1 MSTPDGVTPV
11 VTNNKL
17 LRDEIIK
24 VAGVPFRRLMV
35 YELTVAL
42 PIAEEGMAL
51 FAITKG
57 FTIGSITTFAGIS
70 FHDDCVYVM
79 QDIADGETIG
89 VVEVRA
95 GNAGRAPMAV
105 PDLPAGLGGPCK
117 VFIKHIN
124 GIQMGTGSL
133 VFKIS
138 VNGPPDLADG
148 IAPFVDEN
156 QDGVPD
162 ELAEEVLPLPGFE
175 FAGSFDDF
183 FAGYNTGLSGVSTQ

>member
-1 MSTPDGVTPV
+1 MSTPDGVTPI

-17 LRDEIIK
+17 LRDEIVKI
-24 VAGVPFRRLMV
+24 AGVPFKRLMV
-35 YELTVAL
+35 YELTVPL
-42 PIAEEGMAL
+42 PLDEGGLAL

-57 FTIGSITTFAGIS
+57 FTIGSITTTAGVS

-95 GNAGRAPMAV
+95 GVEGLAPMAV

-117 VFIKHIN
+117 VFIKHID
-124 GIQMGTGSL
+124 GIQMDSGTL
-133 VFKIS
+133 IFKIS
-138 VNGPPDLADG
+138 VSGPPDMTDG
-148 IAPFVDEN
+148 LTFQDAN

-162 ELAEEVLPLPGFE
+162 DLAEEVLPLPGFE

-183 FAGYNTGLSGVSTQ
+183 FAGYNTGLSGVNTQ